1 MVGVARVACLGT
13 LVSVALVTLLEGS
26 MLWSPRSRGGGSIW
40 GRGGGSAELLAAP
53 LPSISSAC
61 VKGMGKCSI
70 AVPGGTLELTNVEL
84 GPPGQPGTA
93 DASGYIKGTFVSGR
107 VKLTAS
113 SESEGTEPG
122 QDKDSWWSGMPSS
135 SQAEGGEEAQAGGGE
150 GGASMKAAA
159 AAHSRGTSKPP
170 SLKLMRSGKVKGA
183 SPAAHRGKKKA
194 ARSSKLSANGGSQ
207 AGGGGGGGESEE
219 YKLALAA
226 VEKHMMSRQKKVEAE
241 AKRIAMAVT
250 KAISSPA
257 MTKKIASLAVEAAA
271 SRQAAP
277 ILSNSQLEGLGTSPF
292 GYASQPA
299 GASSSMLTGSTE
311 PSPIKNPSS
320 VSPVAPAALHVPV
333 GQPVG
338 MGSAWEGVKAAPNND
353 PWRAF
358 RAFQQQ
364 AGQEP

>member
-13 LVSVALVTLLEGS
+13 LVSVVLVAVLEGS
-26 MLWSPRSRGGGSIW
+26 MVWSPGSRGGGRIW
-40 GRGGGSAELLAAP
+40 GRGGEPAELLAAP

-107 VKLTAS
+107 VKLSAS

-135 SQAEGGEEAQAGGGE
+135 SQAEGGEEAKAGGGE
-150 GGASMKAAA
+150 GGASMKAAM
-159 AAHSRGTSKPP
+159 HSGSTSKPP

-207 AGGGGGGGESEE
+207 AGGGGEGGESEE

-241 AKRIAMAVT
+241 AKRIAKAVT

-257 MTKKIASLAVEAAA
+257 MTRKIASLAVEAAA

-277 ILSNSQLEGLGTSPF
+277 ILSNSQLAGLGTSPF

-299 GASSSMLTGSTE
+299 GASSSMLTGSAE

-320 VSPVAPAALHVPV
+320 VSPVAPAAWHAPV

>member
-1 MVGVARVACLGT
+1 MAGVARVACLGT
-13 LVSVALVTLLEGS
+13 MVSVALVAGWQGS
-26 MLWSPRSRGGGSIW
+26 GSKLWSRSIW
-40 GRGGGSAELLAAP
+40 GVGGEAAELLTAP

-70 AVPGGTLELTNVEL
+70 AVPGGSLELTNVKL

-107 VKLTAS
+107 VQLSAS
-113 SESEGTEPG
+113 SSASNGEKPG
-122 QDKDSWWSGMPSS
+122 EDKDTWWSGMPSS
-135 SQAEGGEEAQAGGGE
+135 SHEEGGEEAWAGAGEKGEASMEAATVGGG
-150 GGASMKAAA
+150 S
-159 AAHSRGTSKPP
+159 SSSSTSP
-170 SLKLMRSGKVKGA
+170 SLKLIRGRASKGA
-183 SPAAHRGKKKA
+183 SLAARREKA
-194 ARSSKLSANGGSQ
+194 AAKSSKLSSRGGGSNSGVP
-207 AGGGGGGGESEE
+207 GGEAGESEE

-257 MTKKIASLAVEAAA
+257 MTKKIATLAVEAAA

-277 ILSNSQLEGLGTSPF
+277 ILSNSQLAGLGTSPF

-299 GASSSMLTGSTE
+299 GASPSMLVGSAE

-320 VSPVAPAALHVPV
+320 IFPVAPAAAHVPV